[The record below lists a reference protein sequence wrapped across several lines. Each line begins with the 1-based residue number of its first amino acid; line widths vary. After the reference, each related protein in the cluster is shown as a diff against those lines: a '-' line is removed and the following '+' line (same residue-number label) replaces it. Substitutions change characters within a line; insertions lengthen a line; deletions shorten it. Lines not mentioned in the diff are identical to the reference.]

1 MSASARSRESH
12 RSVGAIPMTS
22 GGRTMPNSAPA
33 PNAKLR
39 ATGLGM
45 VFERDG
51 GTISVLD
58 DISLSVAEG
67 EFVCLLGPS
76 GCGKST
82 ILNVMAGFIAPTAG
96 EVRIDGEP

>member
-1 MSASARSRESH
+1 
-12 RSVGAIPMTS
+12 MTS
-22 GGRTMPNSAPA
+22 GGRTKPYGAPA

-39 ATGLGM
+39 AIGIGM

-51 GTISVLD
+51 GSISVLD
-58 DISLSVAEG
+58 DISLSVGEG

-82 ILNVMAGFIAPTAG
+82 ILNVMAGFIAPTSVLARAAASFTIAQASTNPG
-96 EVRIDGEP
+96 